1 MRTILHIDFDSF
13 FASVEQQEH
22 KEFRGKPLGVT
33 AAHSRT
39 CIIAASREAKT
50 FGVITGS
57 RAFEAYKKCPFLL
70 LTPAHFT
77 KYYEVS
83 KKFLMIC
90 QRFSP
95 YIEVF
100 SIDELFMDVT
110 RTAVLF
116 GGVERLIRF
125 LKEAIKQ
132 EIGEYIT
139 ISVGV
144 SHNKLLAKV
153 ASGLHKPDGIV
164 MINPDDVETVY
175 RMIAL
180 TDICGIGFRIARRLQ
195 MMGVFHPIDLRRVS
209 EKQLAAEFGTHE
221 ARFLSHIAWARD
233 ETAVVTFGNSQTI
246 KSVGRNYCLP
256 KNEDNQRIILQ
267 RVFALCEEIGTKLR
281 KLHKKARGIGFSLRG
296 ERNEL
301 SRHAG
306 KIYMDNGRELFEHCF
321 TWYHQWQWNEMV
333 RQISVW
339 VFHLEDST
347 ALPVQLFPFEQK
359 YEKAIHCVDA
369 INDRFGKHTIYSG
382 FLLYADKLTTVPNGF
397 LADKLER
404 TELASMYIR

>member
-22 KEFRGKPLGVT
+22 EEFRGKPLGVT

-50 FGVITGS
+50 FGIITGS

-83 KKFLMIC
+83 KKFLVIC

-110 RTAVLF
+110 RTALLF
-116 GGVERLIRF
+116 GGVETLIR
-125 LKEAIKQ
+125 LLQEAIRQ

-139 ISVGV
+139 VSVGV
-144 SHNKLLAKV
+144 SYNKLLAKV
-153 ASGLHKPDGIV
+153 ASGLHKPNGMV
-164 MINPDDVETVY
+164 VINPEDVERVY
-175 RMIAL
+175 KTIAL
-180 TDICGIGFRIARRLQ
+180 TEICGIGFRIARRLQ
-195 MMGVFHPIDLRRVS
+195 MMGIFHPLDLRRVS
-209 EKQLAAEFGTHE
+209 EKQLTAEFGPHE
-221 ARFLSHIAWARD
+221 AQFLSRVAWARD
-233 ETAVVTFGNSQTI
+233 ETAVISFGNSQSV

-256 KNEDNQRIILQ
+256 KNEYNQRIILQ
-267 RVFALCEEIGTKLR
+267 RVFALCEEIATKLR
-281 KLHKKARGIGFSLRG
+281 KLHKKARGIGFSLHG
-296 ERNEL
+296 ERNEIG
-301 SRHAG
+301 RHTG
-306 KIYMDNGRELFEHCF
+306 KIYVDSGLEIFDRCLHL
-321 TWYHQWQWNEMV
+321 YQQWQWNNMV

-339 VFHLEDST
+339 VFHLEDSS

-359 YEKAIHCVDA
+359 YEKAIRCVDA
-369 INDRFGKHTIYSG
+369 INDRFGKQTIYSG

-404 TELASMYIR
+404 TELASLYIR